1 MPIITPIIINDITI
15 TNVINPQ
22 GTDPV
27 SSICGVCDGECD
39 IVAVLDIF
47 IFLLDEEGVAD
58 AVGEGVLVGVCEALG
73 VFDSEIEP
81 VFDED
86 CDFDE
91 VIDIEDVL
99 EPELVLELL
108 VDGVLL
114 IDVEFDIDE
123 LLERDIDGVT
133 DALTDEE
140 FDIDIEGESDGIG
153 ELLNEALCEALNE
166 ILIEP
171 LIETL
176 ELDDDDLVIELV
188 ALLDGLVEL
197 DADIE
202 LEDVLLNFME
212 GKFVLEGVLDE
223 DTLVLLVNDVEAD
236 TLLENSILGDSDT
249 VDIDIEGV
257 GE

>member
-1 MPIITPIIINDITI
+1 
-15 TNVINPQ
+15 
-22 GTDPV
+22 
-27 SSICGVCDGECD
+27 
-39 IVAVLDIF
+39 
-47 IFLLDEEGVAD
+47 
-58 AVGEGVLVGVCEALG
+58 LG